1 MKKYITLLFLI
12 IASCNSP
19 KKDLQSSDI
28 NNTLDSVLI
37 KSNKNMKV
45 ADTVQ
50 RKSDSSTKV
59 KVLKVVTQI
68 KYLTK
73 EVEKFKTERISLM
86 NELKLSKEN
95 VIVRVDTVFIETK
108 KNFWGKEKTSVN
120 TKSETTSTETI
131 DTAVSGKQVIDTT
144 NHQ

>member
-1 MKKYITLLFLI
+1 MKKYLTFLI
-12 IASCNSP
+12 LIIVSCNSP
-19 KKDLQSSDI
+19 KNDLQSTDI
-28 NNTLDSVLI
+28 NDTIDSVLI
-37 KSNKNMKV
+37 KSNKNMQV

-50 RKSDSSTKV
+50 RRSDSSTKV
-59 KVLKVVTQI
+59 KVFKVVTQI
-68 KYLTK
+68 RYLTK

-86 NELKLSKEN
+86 KELKLSKEN

-108 KNFWGKEKTSVN
+108 KNFWGKEKTIVN